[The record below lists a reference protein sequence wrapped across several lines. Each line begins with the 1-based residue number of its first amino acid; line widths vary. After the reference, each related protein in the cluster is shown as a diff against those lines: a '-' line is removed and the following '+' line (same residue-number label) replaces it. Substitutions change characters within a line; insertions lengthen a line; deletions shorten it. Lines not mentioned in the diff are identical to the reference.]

1 MLCCRSS
8 ILGLNKAIMQEP
20 DRRIPLRMQLALYG
34 SAMFSDGASQVVVP
48 LWVLTLHPSALAFG
62 IVIGA
67 RSLLPFLLSIHG
79 GVLMDRL
86 GARQVMLFFAIV
98 GLFLPI
104 LFPVLPWVWAAVFL
118 QLLIG
123 LTTTMSWVGA
133 QTISG
138 QTMMGNPA
146 FIGRFSF
153 SNRFGGFFCPLVAG
167 FAWDGFGPWG
177 GFAVMFLCSV
187 LLLISALLLPKHTDA
202 QTSHRPFAIRDVVPR
217 VDDYTRALALL
228 AIPAVAVVAIGSV
241 LNIATGAIQSS
252 FYLAYLEKIG
262 LSGSLIGILVATA
275 NVTALAGTIGVTW
288 LMRRIGG
295 VRLLNT
301 SVIGSILAIMVTPFL
316 VTFGPLLLASVLRG
330 WCQGIVQPLM
340 ISIPS
345 KAVPRD
351 SQGIS
356 VGLRI
361 SLNRLVQTLLP
372 LVMGGV
378 VGVIGLE
385 ASFVVTGGVL
395 LLIVGSVMFVL
406 SRRGMMPRGPD

>member
-1 MLCCRSS
+1 
-8 ILGLNKAIMQEP
+8 
-20 DRRIPLRMQLALYG
+20 
-34 SAMFSDGASQVVVP
+34 MFTDGASQVVVP

-62 IVIGA
+62 FVIGA

-86 GARQVMLFFAIV
+86 GPRKVMLFFAVV

-104 LFPVLPWVWAAVFL
+104 LFPILPWVWAAVIL
-118 QLLIG
+118 QLIIG

-133 QTISG
+133 QTVAG
-138 QTMMGNPA
+138 QVMMGNPRL
-146 FIGRFSF
+146 IGRLSF
-153 SNRFGGFFCPLVAG
+153 SNRFGGFFCPMVAG
-167 FAWDGFGPWG
+167 FAWDGLGIWG
-177 GFAVMFLCSV
+177 GFGIMLLWSV
-187 LLLISALLLPKHTDA
+187 LLLISALLLPKRTDEEKNGD
-202 QTSHRPFAIRDVVPR
+202 RPFALRDAIPR
-217 VDDYTRALALL
+217 IDDYTRALALL

-252 FYLAYLEKIG
+252 FYIAYLEKIG
-262 LSGSLIGILVATA
+262 LSGSLIGILVAVSK
-275 NVTALAGTIGVTW
+275 VTALAGTVGVTR

-295 VRLLNT
+295 IRLLN
-301 SVIGSILAIMVTPFL
+301 SAVIGSILAIMLTPLMVAFE
-316 VTFGPLLLASVLRG
+316 PLLITSVLRG
-330 WCQGIVQPLM
+330 WCQGMVQPLM

-345 KAVPRD
+345 KAVPAD

-372 LVMGGV
+372 LLMGGV
-378 VGVIGLE
+378 VDLIGLE

-395 LLIVGSVMFVL
+395 LLIVGSVMWVL

>member
-1 MLCCRSS
+1 M
-8 ILGLNKAIMQEP
+8 KQESNEK
-20 DRRIPLRMQLALYG
+20 IPLSTQLALYG
-34 SAMFSDGASQVVVP
+34 SAMFSDGASQVIVP

-62 IVIGA
+62 VTIGA

-86 GARQVMLFFAIV
+86 GARQVMLFFAVV

-104 LFPVLPWVWAAVFL
+104 LFPVLPWVWAAVLL
-118 QLLIG
+118 QLVIG

-133 QTISG
+133 QTIAG
-138 QTMMGNPA
+138 QAMMGNTA
-146 FIGRFSF
+146 FIGRSSF

-187 LLLISALLLPKHTDA
+187 FLLISAVLLPKTA
-202 QTSHRPFAIRDVVPR
+202 QRKVYDRPFALRDVVPR
-217 VDDYTRALALL
+217 LDDYLRALKLL

-252 FYLAYLEKIG
+252 FYIAYLEKIG

-275 NVTALAGTIGVTW
+275 NVTALAGTVGVTW

-301 SVIGSILAIMVTPFL
+301 SVIGSIIAIMVTPFL
-316 VTFGPLLLASVLRG
+316 VTFAPLMVTSILRG

-340 ISIPS
+340 ISIPA
-345 KAVPRD
+345 KAVPAD

-378 VGVIGLE
+378 VNVIGLE
-385 ASFVVTGGVL
+385 ASFVVTGGIL
-395 LLIVGSVMFVL
+395 LIIVGSVMFVL

>member
-1 MLCCRSS
+1 
-8 ILGLNKAIMQEP
+8 
-20 DRRIPLRMQLALYG
+20 
-34 SAMFSDGASQVVVP
+34 
-48 LWVLTLHPSALAFG
+48 
-62 IVIGA
+62 
-67 RSLLPFLLSIHG
+67 
-79 GVLMDRL
+79 MDRL

-104 LFPVLPWVWAAVFL
+104 LFPVLPWVWAAVLL
-118 QLLIG
+118 QLVIG

-133 QTISG
+133 QTVAG
-138 QTMMGNPA
+138 QSMMGKPA

-153 SNRFGGFFCPLVAG
+153 SNRFGGFICPLIAG

-177 GFAVMFLCSV
+177 GFAIMFLCSV
-187 LLLISALLLPKHTDA
+187 LLLIAALLLPKSADKQRTHD
-202 QTSHRPFAIRDVVPR
+202 RPFAFRDVVPR
-217 VDDYTRALALL
+217 LEDYSRALKLL

-241 LNIATGAIQSS
+241 LNIATGAIQTS
-252 FYLAYLEKIG
+252 FYIAYLEKIE
-262 LSGSLIGILVATA
+262 LSGSLIGILIATA
-275 NVTALAGTIGVTW
+275 NVTALAGTVGVTW

-295 VRLLNT
+295 IRLLNM
-301 SVIGSILAIMVTPFL
+301 SVIGSITAIMVTPFL
-316 VTFGPLLLASVLRG
+316 VTFAPLLMTSILRG

-340 ISIPS
+340 ISIPA
-345 KAVPRD
+345 KAVPKD

-378 VGVIGLE
+378 VHVIGLE

-395 LLIVGSVMFVL
+395 LLIVGSVMIVL
-406 SRRGMMPRGPD
+406 ARRGMMPRGPD

>member
-1 MLCCRSS
+1 MIEAR
-8 ILGLNKAIMQEP
+8 GQG
-20 DRRIPLRMQLALYG
+20 IPLRTQIALYG
-34 SAMFSDGASQVVVP
+34 SGMFTDGASQVVVP
-48 LWVLTLHPSALAFG
+48 LWVLTLHPSAVAFG

-86 GARQVMLFFAIV
+86 GARQVMLFFAVV

-104 LFPVLPWVWAAVFL
+104 LFPVLPWVWAAVLL
-118 QLLIG
+118 QLIVG

-133 QTISG
+133 QTVAG
-138 QTMMGNPA
+138 QIMMGNPA
-146 FIGRFSF
+146 FIGRLSF

-177 GFAVMFLCSV
+177 GFGVMFACSV
-187 LLLISALLLPKHTDA
+187 LLLISALMLPKRTGEQMTRA
-202 QTSHRPFAIRDVVPR
+202 RPFALRDVIPR

-252 FYLAYLEKIG
+252 FYIAYLERIG
-262 LSGSLIGILVATA
+262 LGGSLIGILVATS
-275 NVTALAGTIGVTW
+275 NVTALAGTVGVTR

-295 VRLLNT
+295 IRLLN
-301 SVIGSILAIMVTPFL
+301 SAVIGSIVAIMLTPFM
-316 VTFGPLLLASVLRG
+316 VAFQPLLITAVLRG
-330 WCQGIVQPLM
+330 WSVGMVQPLM

-345 KAVPRD
+345 KAVPID

-372 LVMGGV
+372 LMMGGV
-378 VGVIGLE
+378 VDLIGLG
-385 ASFVVTGGVL
+385 ASFVVTGGIL
-395 LLIVGSVMFVL
+395 LLIVGGVMVVL

>member
-1 MLCCRSS
+1 MKEELDQ
-8 ILGLNKAIMQEP
+8 KV
-20 DRRIPLRMQLALYG
+20 PLRTQLALYG
-34 SAMFSDGASQVVVP
+34 SAMFSDAASQVVVP
-48 LWVLTLHPSALAFG
+48 LWVLTLHPSAVAFG
-62 IVIGA
+62 LVIGA

-104 LFPVLPWVWAAVFL
+104 LFPVLPWVWAAVLL
-118 QLLIG
+118 QLVIG

-133 QTISG
+133 QTIAG
-138 QTMMGNPA
+138 QSMMGKPG

-167 FAWDGFGPWG
+167 FAWDAFGPWG
-177 GFAVMFLCSV
+177 GFGIMFLFLALV
-187 LLLISALLLPKHTDA
+187 LIAALLLPKSADEQKTRD
-202 QTSHRPFAIRDVVPR
+202 QPFALRDLVPR
-217 VDDYTRALALL
+217 MADYSRALKLL

-241 LNIATGAIQSS
+241 LNIATGAIQNS
-252 FYLAYLEKIG
+252 FYIAYLEKIE
-262 LSGSLIGILVATA
+262 LSGSLIGILIATA
-275 NVTALAGTIGVTW
+275 NATALAGTVGVTW

-295 VRLLNT
+295 IRLLNM
-301 SVIGSILAIMVTPFL
+301 SVIGSITAVMVTPFL
-316 VTFGPLLLASVLRG
+316 ATFAPLLMASVLRG

-340 ISIPS
+340 ISIPA
-345 KAVPRD
+345 KAVPKD

-378 VGVIGLE
+378 VHVIGLE
-385 ASFVVTGGVL
+385 ASFLATGGLL
-395 LLIVGSVMFVL
+395 LLIVGSVMVVL
-406 SRRGMMPRGPD
+406 ARRGMMPRGPD